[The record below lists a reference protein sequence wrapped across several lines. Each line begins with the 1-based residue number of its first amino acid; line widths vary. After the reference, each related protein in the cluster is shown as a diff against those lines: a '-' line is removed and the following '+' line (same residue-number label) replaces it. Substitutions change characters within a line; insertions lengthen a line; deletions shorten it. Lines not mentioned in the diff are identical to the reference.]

1 MLVLGRKPG
10 EAIVIG
16 DDIVVTVV
24 RIGHNNVRIG
34 VDAPKSINVARQ
46 ELVDRDQQN
55 VMPRRV

>member
-1 MLVLGRKPG
+1 MLVLGRRPG

>member
-46 ELVDRDQQN
+46 ELVDADQQN